1 MADTTQTPQGKA
13 LSTFLKRVT
22 DLVKEEIS
30 EEWITAEIS
39 QLSINKPGAHMYFEL
54 VEHDADGKEVA
65 KAKAALWAS
74 GKDRL
79 ISKFQKET
87 GAELKAGIKVM
98 FLVAASFHPQY
109 GFSVSV
115 KDINPTFTIGDMQ
128 KKLLQIR
135 AALTAAGV
143 FGKNKALKTPTE
155 FTRVAVIAP
164 GDAAGLGDFKSNAD
178 ILQSSGL
185 CSFDYYH
192 ARFQGA
198 GAADEIVGALSK
210 VSFKNF
216 ELGFDRHYDAV
227 VIIRGGGAVSDL
239 AYLNEYSL
247 AEAVCR
253 YPVPVMVGIGHE
265 RDKVI
270 LDEVANYSAHTPSKL
285 IGHIWETIVNNAQAN
300 MRNWQYV
307 VGYAAKVT
315 AVCTELVTSNMQ
327 NVKTRSAALIDKVDA
342 KTNTDM
348 ELVKSKA
355 IGNLKNMEQGMDSSL
370 LNIKMSAAHALD
382 TAKREMDNA
391 FSTVVGLG
399 PKKTLERGFAVARSE
414 GKAVTRKEQA
424 EKLTTLDLEFSD
436 GTIKLQNLAPTTL

>member
-1 MADTTQTPQGKA
+1 MAENTQPLQGKP
-13 LSTFLKRVT
+13 LSTYLRRVT
-22 DLVKEEIS
+22 DLVKSEIH

-39 QLSINKPGAHMYFEL
+39 ALSTNKPGAHMYFEL
-54 VEHDADGKEVA
+54 VEHDAEGKEVA
-65 KAKAALWAS
+65 KVKAALWAS
-74 GKDRL
+74 SKDRL
-79 ISKFQKET
+79 IEKFQKET

-98 FLVAASFHPQY
+98 ILVAASFHPQFS
-109 GFSVSV
+109 FSVSV

-128 KKLLQIR
+128 KKLIQIR

-143 FGKNKALKTPTE
+143 FGKNKALRTPTE

-178 ILQSSGL
+178 ILQKSGL

-192 ARFQGA
+192 ARFQGT
-198 GAADEIVGALSK
+198 GAADEIVGALNK

-216 ELGFDRHYDAV
+216 ELGCDRHYDAV

-239 AYLNEYSL
+239 AYLNEYGL
-247 AEAVCR
+247 ADAVCR

-270 LDEVANYSAHTPSKL
+270 LDEVANFSSHTPSKL
-285 IGHIWETIVNNAQAN
+285 IGHIWETVVNNAQAN
-300 MRNWQYV
+300 MRNWQYI

-315 AVCTELVTSNMQ
+315 AVCTELVSSNMQ
-327 NVKTRSAALIDKVDA
+327 NVKTRSVSLLEKVDA

-355 IGNLKNMEQGMDSSL
+355 VGNLKNMEQGMDSAL
-370 LNIKMSAAHALD
+370 LNIKMSATHALD

-399 PKKTLERGFAVARSE
+399 PKKTLERGFAIARSE
-414 GKAVTRKEQA
+414 GRAITRKEQA
-424 EKLTTLDLEFSD
+424 ENVETLDLEFSD
-436 GTIKLQNLAPTTL
+436 GIISLKNVVPPTH

>member
-1 MADTTQTPQGKA
+1 MADTTQQAQGKP
-13 LSTFLKRVT
+13 LSTFLRRVT
-22 DLVKEEIS
+22 DLVKAEIS
-30 EEWITAEIS
+30 EEWVTAEIS
-39 QLSINKPGAHMYFEL
+39 AISTNKPGAHMYIEL
-54 VEHDADGKEVA
+54 VEHNAEGTEVA
-65 KAKAALWAS
+65 KAKAAIWAS
-74 GKDRL
+74 AKDRL
-79 ISKFQKET
+79 IDKFQKET

-98 FLVAASFHPQY
+98 ILVAASFHPQY

-115 KDINPTFTIGDMQ
+115 KDINPTFTVGDMQ
-128 KKLLQIR
+128 KKLMQIR
-135 AALTAAGV
+135 AALTSVGI

-178 ILQSSGL
+178 ILQSAGL
-185 CSFDYYH
+185 CFFDYFH

-216 ELGFDRHYDAV
+216 ELGCDRYYDAV

-239 AYLNEYSL
+239 AYLNEFGL

-300 MRNWQYV
+300 MRNWQYI

-315 AVCTELVTSNMQ
+315 AVCTELVSSNMQ

-355 IGNLKNMEQGMDSSL
+355 VGNLKNMEQGMDSEL
-370 LNIKMSAAHALD
+370 RNIKMSAEHALD

-399 PKKTLERGFAVARSE
+399 PKKTLERGFIIARSD
-414 GKAVTRKEQA
+414 GRAITRKEHA
-424 EKLTTLDLEFSD
+424 DKVTTLDLEFSD
-436 GTIKLQNLAPTTL
+436 GIVKLQKSST